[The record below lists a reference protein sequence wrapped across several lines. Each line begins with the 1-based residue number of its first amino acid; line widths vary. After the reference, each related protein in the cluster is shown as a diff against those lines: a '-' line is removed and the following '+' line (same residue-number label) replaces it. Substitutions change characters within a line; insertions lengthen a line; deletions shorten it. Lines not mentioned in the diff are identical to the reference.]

1 MSNPNIKTR
10 PKIKDEIKQRQ
21 KIQNPKNYKV
31 VLYNNPITAFEG
43 VVDVLRT
50 VFQKNNAESI
60 QIMWYAHNYG
70 FAMVMISTKE
80 ICDTKVEEA
89 RNYCLSKREDAA
101 QGRNVGYEHLQ
112 FEVEEDENN
121 S

>member
-1 MSNPNIKTR
+1 MSDTNIKTR
-10 PKIKDEIKQRQ
+10 PKIKDNV
-21 KIQNPKNYKV
+21 KIREKVQNPKNYKV
-31 VLYNNPITAFEG
+31 VLMNNPITDFDA

-50 VFQKNNAESI
+50 VFLKSNAESI

-70 FAMVMISTKE
+70 FALVMISTKE
-80 ICDTKVEEA
+80 ICEQKVQEA
-89 RNYCLSKREDAA
+89 RNYCLTKQGEEL
-101 QGRNVGYEHLQ
+101 QGRNRGYQHLQ